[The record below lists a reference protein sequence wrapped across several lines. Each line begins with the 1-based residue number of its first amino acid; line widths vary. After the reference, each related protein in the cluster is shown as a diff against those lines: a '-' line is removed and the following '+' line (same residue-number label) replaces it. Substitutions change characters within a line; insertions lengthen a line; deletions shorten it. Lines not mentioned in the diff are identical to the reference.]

1 MCRRP
6 IVCWSGSQG
15 FGKRKNMVSTRRPK
29 KKKVEVV
36 AVSEPSAL
44 DGDDDDYAADQVAHE
59 PLIEQ
64 DAGTSGTRPES
75 PEFNDKEQRKQ
86 RAAAVKEARKEAAEA
101 RMEVRVAEAA
111 QRAEVRRDEERTKR
125 WLAAE
130 AREEPPPAYLQ
141 LERVYKGQ
149 VKILEA
155 AFRVSQ
161 ACAREGWAEAA
172 LQEALLRQEKHAHA
186 RTLGELVDAYQ
197 GSAIDM

>member
-1 MCRRP
+1 
-6 IVCWSGSQG
+6 
-15 FGKRKNMVSTRRPK
+15 MVSTRRPK

-111 QRAEVRRDEERTKR
+111 QRAEVRRDEERTNGSGGWQR
-125 WLAAE
+125 R
-130 AREEPPPAYLQ
+130 RERSRRQ
-141 LERVYKGQ
+141 RICSSRGCTKG
-149 VKILEA
+149 
-155 AFRVSQ
+155 R
-161 ACAREGWAEAA
+161 
-172 LQEALLRQEKHAHA
+172 
-186 RTLGELVDAYQ
+186 
-197 GSAIDM
+197 